1 MGNISK
7 DYFKPLLK
15 VFNKEI
21 QDKRLYEEIEIAKAK
36 AIKRAKEIK
45 AREGYSIKDFC
56 AEATT
61 VTIDSALSNMSVAYL
76 EGAEVLEE
84 TAVAVPV
91 TTTAAAAETNIE
103 R

>member
-21 QDKRLYEEIEIAKAK
+21 QDKRLYEEIAK
-36 AIKRAKEIK
+36 AKEIK

-61 VTIDSALSNMSVAYL
+61 VTIDSVLSNMSVAYL

-84 TAVAVPV
+84 AAVAVPV